1 MTICRYHIK
10 EMIIFL
16 RKIQR
21 CSVSTPAS
29 TLNNTGVMLNSVD
42 TSDNTGYSTDGH
54 YTIHLLRKNI
64 TRTKYF
70 YRRRY
75 FYNKN
80 YGVFTEGEPRTVTN
94 CCQVDFYP

>member
-1 MTICRYHIK
+1 MIICRYHIK

-42 TSDNTGYSTDGH
+42 TSDNTGYSSLYHVLLGTQLPDYILFKKPKKSLIHNCGCQG
-54 YTIHLLRKNI
+54 TINSH
-64 TRTKYF
+64 
-70 YRRRY
+70 
-75 FYNKN
+75 
-80 YGVFTEGEPRTVTN
+80 
-94 CCQVDFYP
+94 